1 MGRTELYIWGAVL
14 LDSLAGLA
22 GGLLSE
28 RWLRRQLPLLVG
40 FAAGAMLAAVFLD
53 IFPELAAEQGA
64 AAFPWAFGGFLALCF
79 LEWGLGHR
87 HHHHHDT
94 HHTHVHDEGAAHLHT
109 PRTLPAALLVS
120 DALHNFGD
128 GAAVAAAFL
137 VAPPAGVSVALAV
150 IAHEVP
156 QEMGDYALLRAA
168 GFSRGP
174 ALLAL
179 FGVQLTAFLGAAFVV
194 FGARFFHGLQG
205 TLLAVASGMFLYI
218 GATDLLPELHASGRA
233 GTGRQVLGFVLGI
246 ALVGGIGLV
255 ERVLGFE
262 H

>member
-1 MGRTELYIWGAVL
+1 MERTALYIWVAVL

-28 RWLRRQLPLLVG
+28 RWLRRQLSLLVG
-40 FAAGAMLAAVFLD
+40 FAAGALLAAVFLEL
-53 IFPELAAEQGA
+53 FPELIAEQGPS
-64 AAFPWAFGGFLALCF
+64 AFPWAFGGFLLLCF

-87 HHHHHDT
+87 HRHEMHPA
-94 HHTHVHDEGAAHLHT
+94 HVHAEGSAHLHT
-109 PRTLPAALLVS
+109 PRTLPVSLLVS
-120 DALHNFGD
+120 DALHNFAD

-137 VAPPAGVSVALAV
+137 VSPSAGVATAVAI

-168 GFSRGP
+168 GFSRSS

-194 FGARFFHGLQG
+194 LGTRFFHDLQG
-205 TLLAVASGMFLYI
+205 TLLAIASGMFLYI
-218 GATDLLPELHASGRA
+218 GATDLLPELHAAGRA

-246 ALVGGIGLV
+246 ALVGGIGML